1 MGKIIMKKRLL
12 QTLLLLSVS
21 LSGCKA
27 TVATSSS
34 VSSSSKDSEKTSTS
48 DKQIQ
53 TSSSTSTSSTS
64 DAGGDS
70 AKTAAE
76 YETELEGYM
85 SSLSNKSSVTLTRT
99 GEWNVKYMD
108 NASGEVKTYLGS
120 KASNPGVGIL
130 KRAEGFFN
138 FTVASRAVV
147 LGDFL
152 TPNTTLDITEFD
164 DLTPY
169 DFGNAEY
176 TQDDAK
182 PGTFTSDDAIL
193 CGVLMKELYSGY
205 ATINNGVV
213 NSFTVSLTANVKD
226 GFKVSYDV
234 IGTKS
239 GKTLASLSFTLS
251 NIGSTTD
258 AAVTKVMND
267 TTPIAAPTAFPTAS
281 STTMAELSAPIPL
294 SGLTYGMAYQ
304 DLTNSDGDT
313 VGGVIMDYAS
323 GDISNAYSLAL
334 LSQGYVAPAAGGT
347 TTAYNHIAQN
357 MVISSHTPESRD
369 YVYCK
374 YIPASSLTDATEK
387 KLYTKGVFL
396 IEYWNDTFFELNT
409 AADITTYFGTLDYQ
423 NDAKT
428 SSIVPLPGFLGAAT
442 SLTLYDYA
450 SQLTGSGYDYYATL
464 GGAFADQATAIT
476 DLNAYLTT
484 LAGLGYVPLSS
495 STTAITYLSTS
506 VTSCQIAYKGT
517 TYSAKKYKGFVV
529 AAQIDTSGKFQIL
542 FAE

>member
-27 TVATSSS
+27 TAVTSS

-53 TSSSTSTSSTS
+53 TPSSSSSAS
-64 DAGGDS
+64 DAGGDG
-70 AKTAAE
+70 AKTAAD
-76 YETELEGYM
+76 YETELEGYL
-85 SSLSNKSSVTLTRT
+85 SSLANKSSVTLTKT
-99 GEWNVKYMD
+99 GEWNVKYLD

-120 KASNPGVGIL
+120 NASNPGVGIL

-147 LGDFL
+147 LEDFL

-193 CGVLMKELYSGY
+193 CGVLLKELYSGY
-205 ATINNGVV
+205 ATIKNAVV

-234 IGTKS
+234 VGTKS
-239 GKTLASLSFTLS
+239 GKTLASISFTLS

-258 AAVTKVMND
+258 AAVTKAMND
-267 TTPIAAPTAFPTAS
+267 TTALPAPTAFPTAS
-281 STTMAELSAPIPL
+281 STTMAELTTPIPL
-294 SGLTYGMAYQ
+294 TGLTYGMAYQ

-323 GDISNAYSLAL
+323 GDISSAYNLAL

-347 TTAYNHIAQN
+347 TTAYSHIAQN
-357 MVISSHTPESRD
+357 QVIATHTPESGD

-374 YIPASSLTDATEK
+374 FLPASSLTDATEK

-409 AADITTYFGTLDYQ
+409 AADITTYFGTLDYK

-428 SSIVPLPGFLGAAT
+428 GSIVPLPGFLGGAT

-450 SQLTGSGYDYYATL
+450 SQLGTSGYDYYATL

-495 STTAITYLSTS
+495 SATEIAYLSTS
-506 VTSCQIAYKGT
+506 VTACQIAYKGT

-529 AAQIDTSGKFQIL
+529 AAQIDTSGNFQIL